1 MPSGHEDRMDQQ
13 RARREALQEK
23 FPWDSPGDLQR
34 RAKNKAQVHKSRV
47 AGKIKAL
54 IMSDGK
60 TERSQLDNAM
70 RHALEKFPSLVDFEY
85 RKCLPTFQ
93 GMPSMFAE
101 METRSPQR
109 VMRDMRRAR
118 TKLSWS
124 LKHMRASID
133 SDADSCLTEIIGY
146 ESQWRKDWPD
156 YRRTPFSVACAF
168 DRTEMVRMLVV
179 QFHCNA
185 HAAEQGLVL
194 VDQHGTEHE
203 WCMTGFDLAVEF
215 GCLATLDLLCELSA
229 THPHVIESIAYV
241 GISHEDCRAL
251 CTRNVG
257 NRLQP
262 LWEPAFVIRALE
274 LYTNTRND
282 CDCDFCTGN
291 K

>member
-1 MPSGHEDRMDQQ
+1 MAKRLARLPSDT
-13 RARREALQEK
+13 
-23 FPWDSPGDLQR
+23 
-34 RAKNKAQVHKSRV
+34 V
-47 AGKIKAL
+47 
-54 IMSDGK
+54 
-60 TERSQLDNAM
+60 
-70 RHALEKFPSLVDFEY
+70 
-85 RKCLPTFQ
+85 
-93 GMPSMFAE
+93 
-101 METRSPQR
+101 
-109 VMRDMRRAR
+109 
-118 TKLSWS
+118 
-124 LKHMRASID
+124 
-133 SDADSCLTEIIGY
+133 
-146 ESQWRKDWPD
+146 
-156 YRRTPFSVACAF
+156 SVACAF

-262 LWEPAFVIRALE
+262 LWEPAFVIKAVSQSVL
-274 LYTNTRND
+274 LNLQH
-282 CDCDFCTGN
+282 
-291 K
+291 KL